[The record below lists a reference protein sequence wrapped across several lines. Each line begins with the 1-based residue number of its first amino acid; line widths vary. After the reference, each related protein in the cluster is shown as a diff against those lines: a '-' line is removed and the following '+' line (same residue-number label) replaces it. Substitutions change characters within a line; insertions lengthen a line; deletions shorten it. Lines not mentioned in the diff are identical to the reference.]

1 MYKYVVRWSVGG
13 ERHSYENND
22 RDCALNYFWR
32 AMRMGYNVDISSGIT
47 GEIFAY
53 RYEDD
58 SYYVAP
64 EWSAVMIDYLMRNA
78 WGE

>member
-1 MYKYVVRWSVGG
+1 MYKYIVRWSVDE

-22 RDCALNYFWR
+22 RDCVLVYFWR
-32 AMRMGYNVDISSGIT
+32 AMRMGYSVDISSGTT

-58 SYYVAP
+58 SYYVA
-64 EWSAVMIDYLMRNA
+64 EGWASIMVDYLMRNA